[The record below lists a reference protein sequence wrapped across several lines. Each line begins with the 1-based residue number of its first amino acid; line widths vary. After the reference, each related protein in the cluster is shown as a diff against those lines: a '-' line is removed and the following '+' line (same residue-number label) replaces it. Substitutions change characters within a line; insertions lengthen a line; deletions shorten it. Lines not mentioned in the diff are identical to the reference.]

1 MYMITQKK
9 INDKY
14 FNKKIGFID
23 GYDNAIIGI
32 DSVDSKVCY
41 SISKLIEISM
51 ENGKTFDEAVNEV
64 RYEIVDAK
72 SMQFIFVDDI
82 F

>member
-1 MYMITQKK
+1 MITQEQ

-14 FNKKIGFID
+14 FDKKMEFID
-23 GYDNAIIGI
+23 GYDNAIVGI

-41 SISKLIEISM
+41 SISNLIEISM
-51 ENGKTFDEAVNEV
+51 ENGKSFDEAVNEV

-72 SMQFIFVDDI
+72 SMQFVFVDDI

>member
-1 MYMITQKK
+1 MITQEQ

-14 FNKKIGFID
+14 FNKTMEFID
-23 GYDNAIIGI
+23 DYDNAIVGI

-72 SMQFIFVDDI
+72 SMQFVFVDDI

>member
-1 MYMITQKK
+1 
-9 INDKY
+9 
-14 FNKKIGFID
+14 
-23 GYDNAIIGI
+23 
-32 DSVDSKVCY
+32 
-41 SISKLIEISM
+41 M

-72 SMQFIFVDDI
+72 SMKFIFVDDI

>member
-1 MYMITQKK
+1 MITQEQ

-14 FNKKIGFID
+14 FDKKMEFID
-23 GYDNAIIGI
+23 GYDNAIVGI

-51 ENGKTFDEAVNEV
+51 ENGKSFDEAVNEV

-72 SMQFIFVDDI
+72 SMQFVFVDDI

>member
-1 MYMITQKK
+1 MITQEQ

-14 FNKKIGFID
+14 FDKKMEFID
-23 GYDNAIIGI
+23 GYDNAIVGI

-72 SMQFIFVDDI
+72 SMQFVFVDDI